1 MKFRDFL
8 KNKTTIETH
17 NELNPKLWENEKLNN
32 NVRKKLVELG
42 KYFVLYCDFDEKS
55 IKDIILTGGNANYN
69 YTNMSDL
76 DVHII
81 MDKEKM
87 ECDDFIDDY
96 ILDKKNLWTLKHN
109 IKIEGYPVELFV
121 QGEKDPTPDEQGVYS
136 LLSEKW
142 IKKPKYHKV
151 NTNNIYFK
159 KKLFSLVQ
167 KIEFFIKN
175 DISDLDKMEELKDK
189 LRKMRSSGLK
199 KEGEYSRENL
209 LYKELRNQGYLDKFD
224 KYYNKVIDKKFSL

>member
-17 NELNPKLWENEKLNN
+17 NELNPKLWKNEKLNN
-32 NVRKKLVELG
+32 NVKEKLIDLG
-42 KYFVLYCDFDEKS
+42 KYFVLYCDFDQNS
-55 IKDIILTGGNANYN
+55 IKDITLTGGNANYN
-69 YTNMSDL
+69 YTKMSDL
-76 DVHII
+76 DVHVI

-87 ECDDFIDDY
+87 KCDDFIDDY

-109 IKIEGYPVELFV
+109 IKVEGYPVELFV

-142 IKKPKYHKV
+142 IKKPIYHKV

-159 KKLFSLVQ
+159 KKLFS
-167 KIEFFIKN
+167 
-175 DISDLDKMEELKDK
+175 
-189 LRKMRSSGLK
+189 G
-199 KEGEYSRENL
+199 
-209 LYKELRNQGYLDKFD
+209 
-224 KYYNKVIDKKFSL
+224 